1 MNNLLM
7 LIRRE
12 TWVMTRNNM
21 SDRSFIN
28 LPTACLPD
36 AVLAPLVEMLMA
48 IVRSLLTA
56 SKSKTPP
63 GSKRRRS
70 R

>member
-1 MNNLLM
+1 
-7 LIRRE
+7 
-12 TWVMTRNNM
+12 M

-36 AVLAPLVEMLMA
+36 AVRAPLVDILA
-48 IVRSLLTA
+48 TKVLSALTA

-63 GSKRRRS
+63 ELRGIRS